1 MPVISAVITA
11 EIQAFNLIT
20 VLKTLLYLNTFS
32 ESPNPEENYMNW
44 TALNACAKFKQ
55 IVLEQLKEE
64 TEDVFEDAL
73 DYENDMRISHEKE
86 VNKAKNRNSFY
97 LANLRNLVFSL

>member
-1 MPVISAVITA
+1 
-11 EIQAFNLIT
+11 
-20 VLKTLLYLNTFS
+20 
-32 ESPNPEENYMNW
+32 MNW